1 MTAQIGETLHYRG
14 ESLTMATEPLESYFA
29 MGGHNPGLWP
39 SNTALHRGYEGCW
52 EIKEGRLYLVK
63 LTAIFFSGTPAS
75 LESVFPGYPD
85 RVFAHWYSGTL
96 RIPQGDRL
104 RYVHGGYL
112 SEYEKD
118 LMLEIEKG
126 VVQRAWMRDNAAE
139 AADTGESAES
149 PKSVDASSTGEGAR

>member
-1 MTAQIGETLHYRG
+1 MTAQIGETLHYQG

-39 SNTALHRGYEGCW
+39 CNTALHRGYEGCW
-52 EIKEGRLYLVK
+52 EITDGRLYLVK
-63 LTAIFFSGTPAS
+63 LTALFFSGTPAS
-75 LESVFPGYPD
+75 LQSVFPGYSN

-96 RIPQGDRL
+96 RIPHGDRL

-126 VVQRAWMRDNAAE
+126 VVQRAWVRDNAA
-139 AADTGESAES
+139 AATAESGESA
-149 PKSVDASSTGEGAR
+149 KSADTSSTGEGAR

>member
-52 EIKEGRLYLVK
+52 EIVDGRLYLVS
-63 LTAIFFSGTPAS
+63 LSGSLWGGMKAS
-75 LESVFPGYPD
+75 LESMFPGFPE

-96 RIPQGDRL
+96 RIPRGDRL
-104 RYVHGGYL
+104 RYVHGGYV
-112 SEYEKD
+112 SIYECD
-118 LMLEIEKG
+118 EMLEIESG
-126 VVQRAWMRDNAAE
+126 VIRRTWMRDNRPGQTEE
-139 AADTGESAES
+139 APVGE
-149 PKSVDASSTGEGAR
+149 KAR